1 MKKKKKKKNIQKTK
15 NKIHPSITE
24 EFFIETIDKITQKL
38 AYKFKFAYHTH
49 EDIKQQATIFALEAM
64 SAYDDSRPLEN
75 FLWTHIRNRL
85 YNYKRDNYQR
95 PDKPC
100 LKCEHYDKDRKV
112 STSQCS
118 LYCNKENCELYQI
131 WSNRN
136 NTKKNLVAPQ
146 FIDDKD
152 YIFEHHT
159 NTENT
164 VANKEIISKIENE
177 LSVSDRE
184 TYLKLK
190 HGNKV
195 PKAEL
200 DKLKN
205 SIEKI
210 LNTHDYK

>member
-1 MKKKKKKKNIQKTK
+1 MKKKKNLKKIPKIK

-64 SAYDDSRPLEN
+64 PAYDDSRPLEN

-100 LKCEHYDKDRKV
+100 LKCEHYDKDRIV
-112 STSQCS
+112 SISQCS
-118 LYCNKENCELYQI
+118 LYCDKENCELYQI
-131 WSNRN
+131 WSSRN

-146 FIDDKD
+146 FIEDKD
-152 YIFEHHT
+152 YIFEHNT

-164 VANKEIISKIENE
+164 VANKEIIDKIENE

-184 TYLKLK
+184 IYLKLK

-205 SIEKI
+205 NIAKI
-210 LNTHDYK
+210 LNNYDK